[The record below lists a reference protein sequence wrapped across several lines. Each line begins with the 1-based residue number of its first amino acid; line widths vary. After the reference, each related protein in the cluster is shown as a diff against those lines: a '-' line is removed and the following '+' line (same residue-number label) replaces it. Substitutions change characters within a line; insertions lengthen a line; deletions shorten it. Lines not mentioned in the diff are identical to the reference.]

1 VVGLDCITGLQTAR
15 ILARRGIP
23 VIATASDPKHFCT
36 RTRVC
41 ERILHADTKSGEFI
55 HHLEEL
61 GPNLRHRAVLFPCTD
76 LAVLHI
82 SRQRKRLEPFYHAVL
97 PEPDAVEMLMDK
109 ASFFSFAQRHG
120 LPVPATWLLATRE
133 DAEEASA
140 KLRFPCILKPS
151 LKSPAWEEQGFTK
164 VYRAGTAAELLR
176 LYDRLSPWTDVLTV
190 QEWVEGD
197 DSNLF
202 SCNCYLDES
211 STPLVTFVAR
221 KIRQWPP
228 GAGTSSLGEECRND
242 VVLREAVRLFQ
253 AAGFRGLGYVEMKRH
268 AGTGEHF
275 IIEPNVGRP
284 TGRSAIAE
292 AGGVE
297 LLYTMYS
304 DAVGLPLP
312 ENRDQ
317 RYVGTKWIYLRHDI
331 QSALHY
337 WRRRE
342 LTLSQWRRSWRGV
355 RSDAVFAWGDQAP
368 FWHDLWQTAGALVGL
383 RSRKRKKRA
392 ADLLKGIERT

>member
-15 ILARRGIP
+15 ILARYDIP
-23 VIATASDPKHFCT
+23 VIATASDPTHFCT

-55 HHLEEL
+55 DHLEEL
-61 GPNLRHRAVLFPCTD
+61 GPTLGRRAVLFPCTD
-76 LAVLHI
+76 LAVLQI
-82 SRQRKRLEPFYHAVL
+82 SRQRERLEPFYHVLL
-97 PEPDAVEMLMDK
+97 PEPDVVEMLMDK
-109 ASFFSFAQRHG
+109 ASFFSFAQREG
-120 LPVPATWLLATRE
+120 LPVPATSLLATRQ

-140 KLRFPCILKPS
+140 KLTFPCILKPS

-164 VYRAGTAAELLR
+164 VYRAANAAEMLR

-197 DSNLF
+197 ESNLF
-202 SCNCYLDES
+202 SCNCYLDAS

-228 GAGTSSLGEECRND
+228 RAGTSSLGEECRND
-242 VVLREAVRLFQ
+242 VVLTETVRLFQ
-253 AAGFRGLGYVEMKRH
+253 AARFQGLGYVEMKRH
-268 AGTGEHF
+268 ARTGQHL
-275 IIEPNVGRP
+275 IIEPNIGRP

-297 LLYTMYS
+297 LLYTVYS

-312 ENRDQ
+312 ENRHQ
-317 RYVGTKWIYLRHDI
+317 RYIGAKWIYLRHDL
-331 QSALHY
+331 QSALYY

-355 RSDAVFAWGDQAP
+355 RRDAVFAWGDQAP
-368 FWHDLWQTAGALVGL
+368 FWHDLWQTASALVGL
-383 RSRKRKKRA
+383 RSRKRKKRRA
-392 ADLLKGIERT
+392 ADLLKGN